1 MPVSPKPFSCL
12 PSWIMTLVLCV
23 GVWLPSPGA
32 AQDGP
37 LRQRIKERI
46 QQRQQ
51 ERASTQ
57 VGAGGTPSPIT
68 QPGDYRLSLVQ
79 NGLSRSYL
87 LHVPKRYQ
95 ATQPAPLLV
104 ALHGGGGNMD
114 FQADDSS
121 YGLISASER
130 EGFVVAF
137 PNGYS
142 PFPGGKLATW
152 NAGNCCGAARDRNV
166 DDVGFIRQMVSR
178 INAQLQIDPR
188 RVYATGMSNGAM
200 MSYRLACEA
209 SDVFSAIAAV
219 AGTNNTRLCQPAKPV
234 AVLHI
239 HARNDDHVLF
249 NGGAGPAAFKKEAE
263 TEHTSVADTVAK
275 WTHLDGC
282 NLAPKRVLERPGA
295 MCERYSPCQ
304 SGAEVQLCVTDTG
317 GHSWPGGHKSRG
329 GEPPSQA
336 LSATEVM
343 WDFFNQLPR

>member
-1 MPVSPKPFSCL
+1 MPMPRCL
-12 PSWIMTLVLCV
+12 SKLLPASMVALLLCTSVL
-23 GVWLPSPGA
+23 LSSPGV
-32 AQDGP
+32 AQEGP
-37 LRQRIKERI
+37 LRQRIKERL

-57 VGAGGTPSPIT
+57 PGTTDTPDAIT

-114 FQADDSS
+114 FQADDNS

-142 PFPGGKLATW
+142 PFSAGKLATW

-178 INAQLQIDPR
+178 ISAQLQIDPR
-188 RVYATGMSNGAM
+188 RVYASGMSNGAM

-219 AGTNNTRLCQPAKPV
+219 AGTNNTRQCQPTKPV

-239 HARNDDHVLF
+239 HAKNDDHVLF

-263 TEHTSVADTVAK
+263 TEHTSVPDTVAK
-275 WTHLDGC
+275 WTHLNGC

-295 MCERYSPCQ
+295 LCERYSPCQ

-317 GHSWPGGHKSRG
+317 GHSWPGGHKSRR
-329 GEPPSQA
+329 GEQPSQA

-343 WDFFNQLPR
+343 WDFFSQLPR